1 MNWQEIAAI
10 VGFFALRILVPLLV
24 TVGIGELVSRTLS
37 ARRQS
42 IEEEKSEAAHQ
53 GYRLSPQCW
62 EVKNCDP
69 AVRESCPA
77 YRRPNVPC
85 WMALQLSGNELPEEC
100 FTCEV
105 FHLTQVVKVDDVALP
120 LPGG

>member
-1 MNWQEIAAI
+1 
-10 VGFFALRILVPLLV
+10 LRILVPLLV
-24 TVGIGELVSRTLS
+24 TVGIGELVSRYFS

-42 IEEEKSEAAHQ
+42 VEEESSEAAQQ

-77 YRRPNVPC
+77 YQRPNVPC
-85 WMALQLSGNELPEEC
+85 WMALQLSGHELQEEC
-100 FTCEV
+100 FACEV
-105 FHLTQVVKVDDVALP
+105 FRLAQVVKVDDTVTP
-120 LPGG
+120 VQGG

>member
-24 TVGIGELVSRTLS
+24 TIGIGELVSRTFS
-37 ARRQS
+37 ARRRS
-42 IEEEKSEAAHQ
+42 IEEEGSEAARQ
-53 GYRLSPQCW
+53 GYSLSPQCW

-100 FTCEV
+100 FACEV
-105 FHLTQVVKVDDVALP
+105 FRLAQAVKVDDTVTP
-120 LPGG
+120 VQGG